1 MSTKLVLLGLLK
13 EKSLYGYELKHIIEE
28 HMGDWTNIA
37 FGSIYFALNKLNQ
50 DGFVEKISEEKVGN
64 RPSRSIYK
72 ITEKGKNEF
81 ISLLR
86 EIWQK
91 IDKEY
96 YSLDIAIAFSKVL
109 SKDEIKKYIKDRIIS
124 YEENLKYLNK
134 HKLEQLSRKEVPKS
148 AKVVFSHSEYHMIAE
163 LNWLKELL
171 NDLENENIL

>member
-13 EKSLYGYELKHIIEE
+13 EKSFYGYELKHIIEK

-37 FGSIYFALNKLNQ
+37 FGSIYFALNKLNE

-72 ITEKGKNEF
+72 ITDKGKDEF

-86 EIWQK
+86 ETWQK
-91 IDKEY
+91 IDREY

-109 SKDEIKKYIKDRIIS
+109 SKDEIKKYLKDRIMK
-124 YEENLKYLNK
+124 YEEKLKYLDK
-134 HKLEQLSRKEVPKS
+134 HKTEQLYRKEVPRS
-148 AKVVFSHSEYHMIAE
+148 AKAVFLHSEYHMKAE
-163 LNWLKELL
+163 LTWLKEVL
-171 NDLENENIL
+171 NDIDNGGLF